1 MESEK
6 DDGRWADWRST
17 CALTGIEPCDLAWAM
32 ARRQVNYSVDRPG
45 HEGVPMILVD
55 DVQRLIRSGSSSSGH
70 QPPELRVVRD
80 VR

>member
-1 MESEK
+1 MDDHQ

-32 ARRQVNYSVDRPG
+32 ARGQVDYSMTRMG

-55 DVQRLIRSGSSSSGH
+55 DVKDLMESRGE
-70 QPPELRVVRD
+70 PPRLRVVRE
-80 VR
+80 V